1 MNLAPDCNQ
10 RLREQPS
17 QVGRKSSRLYLG
29 VQDLAQRGLDLAA
42 AIGVAIVLSRLGGQL
57 GQGRQIGNPTRQR
70 CCRGRDLLQD
80 RLDLMETVSLVDHR
94 VDVTTSAMPGA
105 LPPSKKPEST
115 FRPCR

>member
-1 MNLAPDCNQ
+1 MLPIVIKGCASSQEPSREEEQ
-10 RLREQPS
+10 ATLPRRL
-17 QVGRKSSRLYLG
+17 GA
-29 VQDLAQRGLDLAA
+29 LAQRGLDLAA

-57 GQGRQIGNPTRQR
+57 GQRRQIGNPTRQR